1 MVIEKKKILAVS
13 FCFVIIF
20 FIAPMLKFP
29 LGNVKAADYGIS
41 NPLLG
46 NDGVIT
52 WDCIYFGNYYQSN
65 STTKEPIKWRV
76 LSVKGDDAFLLA
88 DRNMDYQPYNTESKN
103 VTWETCTLRKWLNN
117 NFYNAA
123 FSATEKSAVKTTV
136 VVNEDNLEHR
146 TEGGNNTNDKVY
158 LLSAQEAMTLSYGFP
173 PYNMSEKA
181 REAKN
186 TKYINEQ
193 GVNKGY
199 GEWVGNGYWWLRTP
213 GNQKNTAAVVN
224 FSGYIV
230 MDGDYVYSESPYVRP
245 VLHLNLSSGRWSKA
259 GTVSSDGK
267 EVVIPFKP
275 PNQTVNPNQT
285 LKPNQTVKPSAAPQK
300 IKAPARVKKLKV
312 KNKKKKSVTLS
323 WKKVVGAKGYRLQY
337 ATNKNFEKKKNK
349 FVKKTKYTVKKL
361 KRKKKYYFR
370 VRAYKLD
377 GKKKVYGKWSGVKKV
392 KIK

>member
-1 MVIEKKKILAVS
+1 MVIEKKKTLAVS

-20 FIAPMLKFP
+20 SIIPMLKFP

-46 NDGVIT
+46 NEGVTT

-88 DRNMDYQPYNTESKN
+88 DRNMDYQPYNTELKN

-285 LKPNQTVKPSAAPQK
+285 LKPNQTAKPSAAPQK
-300 IKAPARVKKLKV
+300 VKAPARVKKLKV

-337 ATNKNFEKKKNK
+337 ATNKNFEKKKSK